1 MLREAIDRILALS
14 EPHIVEI
21 NGERYADRQMT
32 RVPRELRAE
41 PLEVHTLSALV
52 DYITSGCDDNSDQT
66 DINRRFVVHVEDYN
80 RVRLTREL
88 DGDRRRE
95 TVLEAMD
102 KTETFPFGRWLSV
115 EEFIIGMQAFFVPD
129 DTVRDLV
136 KLVSSVTDSK
146 SVQQSDDGM
155 SQSVTAKT
163 GIVTSNKVTVPNPV
177 VLRPLS
183 TFSEIVQPQR
193 SFIFR
198 LRGGESG
205 VCAAL
210 YAADGNAWK
219 HRAIDSISLYLKNHI
234 PVDLA
239 EDVIVLA

>member
-21 NGERYADRQMT
+21 NGEQYADRQT
-32 RVPRELRAE
+32 TVSRASCGRNRWKQ
-41 PLEVHTLSALV
+41 HTLSALV

-136 KLVSSVTDSK
+136 KSVSSVTDSK
-146 SVQQSDDGM
+146 SVRSRM
-155 SQSVTAKT
+155 TA
-163 GIVTSNKVTVPNPV
+163 
-177 VLRPLS
+177 
-183 TFSEIVQPQR
+183 
-193 SFIFR
+193 
-198 LRGGESG
+198 
-205 VCAAL
+205 
-210 YAADGNAWK
+210 
-219 HRAIDSISLYLKNHI
+219 
-234 PVDLA
+234 
-239 EDVIVLA
+239 

>member
-1 MLREAIDRILALS
+1 MLKEAIDRILSLS

-21 NGERYADRQMT
+21 NGEQYADRQMT

-52 DYITSGCDDNSDQT
+52 DYITGGCDDNSDQT
-66 DINRRFVVHVEDYN
+66 DINRRFVVYIADYN
-80 RVRLTREL
+80 RVSLTREL

-102 KTETFPFGRWLSV
+102 NTEAFPFGRWLSV
-115 EEFIIGMQAFFVPD
+115 EEFIVGMQAFFVQD

-163 GIVTSNKVTVPNPV
+163 GIVTSSKVTVPNPV

-183 TFSEIVQPQR
+183 TFSEIEQPGR

-198 LRGGESG
+198 LRGSESG
-205 VCAAL
+205 ICAAL
-210 YAADGNAWK
+210 YAADGNTWK
-219 HRAIDSISLYLKNHI
+219 HQAINSIGLYFKNHI

>member
-1 MLREAIDRILALS
+1 MLKEAIDRILSLS

-21 NGERYADRQMT
+21 NGEQYADRQMT
-32 RVPRELRAE
+32 RVSRELRAE

-52 DYITSGCDDNSDQT
+52 DYITGGCDDNSDQT
-66 DINRRFVVHVEDYN
+66 DINRRFVVYIADYN
-80 RVRLTREL
+80 RVSLTREL

-102 KTETFPFGRWLSV
+102 KTEAFPFGRWLSV
-115 EEFIIGMQAFFVPD
+115 EEFIIGMQAFFVQD

-163 GIVTSNKVTVPNPV
+163 GIVTSNRVTLPNPV

-183 TFSEIVQPQR
+183 TFSEIEQPQR
-193 SFIFR
+193 SLIFR

-219 HRAIDSISLYLKNHI
+219 HQAIDSISLYFKNHI
-234 PVDLA
+234 PADLA

>member
-21 NGERYADRQMT
+21 NGEQYADRQMT

-52 DYITSGCDDNSDQT
+52 DYITSGCDDNSDQ
-66 DINRRFVVHVEDYN
+66 
-80 RVRLTREL
+80 
-88 DGDRRRE
+88 
-95 TVLEAMD
+95 
-102 KTETFPFGRWLSV
+102 
-115 EEFIIGMQAFFVPD
+115 
-129 DTVRDLV
+129 
-136 KLVSSVTDSK
+136 TDSK

-183 TFSEIVQPQR
+183 TFSEIVHPQR

-219 HRAIDSISLYLKNHI
+219 HRAIDSISLYFKNHI
-234 PVDLA
+234 PVNLA